1 MFGKTKV
8 WKKFGMSA
16 AVVACATL
24 VGAAN
29 AGAEDPI
36 EGEVVVAKADKVAK
50 TSPKKRAKK
59 KVVRPRLDVVFAV
72 DATSSMADEID
83 VIKKEVWTIANRLMA
98 GKPAPDIRFGLV
110 FYKDVGDDF
119 VVRSTP
125 LTRDVDKI
133 HGLLMSA
140 PVSGG
145 GDFPEHVGR
154 GLHAAMDMDWDTSG
168 DVAKMVYL
176 VGDAPASTRQDQYTV
191 ATAVSKAKELGVVIH
206 AIGCSG
212 IRNGR
217 EEFTH
222 IATET
227 DGTYQSLTYH
237 AVVKGEDGKERS
249 VVYHDGET
257 YEADQVL
264 SDKEWKEGASKLLKS
279 KKVKKATVRTRR
291 QAASAP
297 KRNNMDDVAF
307 DSVAGEA
314 EKMGVAY

>member
-1 MFGKTKV
+1 MFGKTSM
-8 WKKFGMSA
+8 WKRIGMGA

-24 VGAAN
+24 AGAAN
-29 AGAEDPI
+29 AGAEDPA
-36 EGEVVVAKADKVAK
+36 EEPVVVAKADEAARTPKAS
-50 TSPKKRAKK
+50 TSKK
-59 KVVRPRLDVVFAV
+59 KAARPRLDVVFAV
-72 DATSSMADEID
+72 DATSSMADEIE
-83 VIKKEVWTIANRLMA
+83 VIKKEVWTIANRLMT

-119 VVRSTP
+119 VVRATP

-154 GLHAAMDMDWDTSG
+154 GLHAAMEMDWDTSG

-176 VGDAPASTRQDQYTV
+176 VGDAPASRRDDQYTV
-191 ATAVSKAKELGVVIH
+191 PTAIAKAKELGVVIH

-237 AVVKGEDGKERS
+237 AVVKGDDGKERS

-257 YEADQVL
+257 YEADEVL
-264 SDKEWKEGASKLLKS
+264 SDEEWKEGAGELLKK
-279 KKVKKATVRTRR
+279 KKVKKASRRTKSR
-291 QAASAP
+291 AASAP

-314 EKMGVAY
+314 EKMGVSY